1 MALVMKMQ
9 KRPRW
14 AIFHGRSGIKKLAF
28 FFQSVLLQYFSIS
41 LASVLMTVILLT
53 GYAGMRDRH
62 VSRAQLNRKYVQGA
76 VC

>member
-1 MALVMKMQ
+1 MESCTFL
-9 KRPRW
+9 REY
-14 AIFHGRSGIKKLAF
+14 
-28 FFQSVLLQYFSIS
+28 SVFYYCRIS

-53 GYAGMRDRH
+53 GYAGMSDRH